1 MQGKKKL
8 FRTLGIIFFST
19 GILVGMVMFILMNWA
34 YFEAFFFFGN
44 TGPADKALTTL
55 RCPLLMTTADTGAVT
70 MSITNSTDRDLSLLI
85 RTEISY
91 FGAARS
97 DRTNYPIA
105 AGETRKLSWT
115 VTSDD
120 MVFGHL
126 IMARVFVYSAFTLP
140 SRSSTCGTVVVNMP
154 GLTGIQ
160 LFVIVLAFS
169 LACMAAGWG
178 LWLTGSRPFQADGL
192 IATWAMSIFTGVVLL
207 GLLAGCVGWWGAG
220 LICTVASVLLTFT
233 VVGSYIQKT

>member
-8 FRTLGIIFFST
+8 FRILGIIFFSA
-19 GILVGMVMFILMNWA
+19 GILVGMVIFILMNWA
-34 YFEAFFFFGN
+34 YFEAYFYFGYAA
-44 TGPADKALTTL
+44 PADKTLTTL
-55 RCPLLMTTADTGAVT
+55 RCPLLMTTSDMGAVT
-70 MSITNSTDRDLSLLI
+70 ISITNNADRDLAPSI

-97 DRTNYPIA
+97 ERTNYPLA
-105 AGETRKLSWT
+105 AGETRRLSWS
-115 VTSDD
+115 VTSND

-140 SRSSTCGTVVVNMP
+140 SRANTCGTVVVNLP

-178 LWLTGSRPFQADGL
+178 LWLSGSRPFQADGL
-192 IATWAMSIFTGVVLL
+192 IATQAMSLFTVIVLL
-207 GLLAGCVGWWGAG
+207 GLLAGFVSWWGVG
-220 LICTVASVLLTFT
+220 LICIVASVLLIIA
-233 VVGSYIQKT
+233 VVGYYIQKA